1 MAVQHT
7 ADRRDEC
14 NGWNGWSGRDEPP
27 RYDGDPRDGRDRRPG
42 RPPGRAA
49 ARRAAPVERSLDSV
63 AWKINS
69 EIVLLLGWNPAIL
82 LQVAHPLVAAGVVEH
97 SLFLTDPAGRARRLW
112 RTLNVM
118 FDLTFGTPTEVQR
131 AADAINAV
139 HDRVHGRLRRATGP
153 FEAGRWYSAHD
164 PELLRWVHCTML
176 EVFPRTYR
184 LYVGRLT
191 DAEWDRYCAEA
202 SRVEPLLG
210 VPDGFLPDSLPALRA
225 YLRAM
230 LAGGQVAVGEESRLL
245 AREILRPRL
254 PLTLRPLLPFFQLP
268 MVGLLPPSVRAAY
281 GLAWDARHE
290 RLLRHS
296 ARLVRPL
303 LASTPSL
310 LRHWP
315 AARRAFARARRGE
328 LEPPAPRPSA
338 AR

>member
-1 MAVQHT
+1 L
-7 ADRRDEC
+7 
-14 NGWNGWSGRDEPP
+14 G
-27 RYDGDPRDGRDRRPG
+27 
-42 RPPGRAA
+42 
-49 ARRAAPVERSLDSV
+49 ERSADSI

-82 LQVAHPLVAAGVVEH
+82 LQVAHPLVAAGVVDH
-97 SLFLTDPAGRARRLW
+97 SRFLTDPAGRPRRLW

-118 FDLTFGTPTEVQR
+118 FDLTFGLPHEVRR

-139 HDRVHGRLRRATGP
+139 HDRVHGELRQTAGP
-153 FEAGRWYSAHD
+153 FEAGRGYSAHD

-184 LYVGRLT
+184 LYVGSLS

-210 VPDGFLPDSLPALRA
+210 VPDGFLPSSLPELQSYIAQ
-225 YLRAM
+225 M
-230 LAGGQVAVGEESRLL
+230 LASGEIAVSEESRML
-245 AREILRPRL
+245 AHEILHPRL
-254 PLTLRPLLPFFQLP
+254 PLPLAPLRPFFQWP

-281 GLAWDARHE
+281 GFGWDSRHE
-290 RLLRHS
+290 HLLHDT
-296 ARLVRPL
+296 ARLVRPI
-303 LASTPSL
+303 LALTPSL

-328 LEPPAPRPSA
+328 LSPPSPHT
-338 AR
+338 

>member
-1 MAVQHT
+1 MAAQRSGDHQPDAPRLHVNRLPAPHGERT
-7 ADRRDEC
+7 AD
-14 NGWNGWSGRDEPP
+14 SI
-27 RYDGDPRDGRDRRPG
+27 
-42 RPPGRAA
+42 
-49 ARRAAPVERSLDSV
+49 

-82 LQVAHPLVAAGVVEH
+82 LQVAHPLVAAGVVDH

-118 FDLTFGTPTEVQR
+118 FDLTFGRPAEVQQ

-139 HDRVHGRLRRATGP
+139 HDRVHGELKEAAGP
-153 FEAGRWYSAHD
+153 FAAGQRYSAHD

-184 LYVGRLT
+184 LYVGPLS

-210 VPDGFLPDSLPALRA
+210 VPDGFLPASLPALRS
-225 YLRAM
+225 YMREM
-230 LAGGQVAVGEESRLL
+230 LDGGQVAVSEQSRLL
-245 AREILRPRL
+245 AHDILHPRL
-254 PLTLRPLLPFFQLP
+254 PLPFRPLLPFFQLP
-268 MVGLLPPSVRAAY
+268 MVGLLPPSVRVAY
-281 GLAWDARHE
+281 GFPWGRRREH
-290 RLLRHS
+290 LLHDT
-296 ARLVRPL
+296 ARLVRPVL
-303 LASTPSL
+303 SLTPSL

-328 LEPPAPRPSA
+328 LDPPAPR
-338 AR
+338 R